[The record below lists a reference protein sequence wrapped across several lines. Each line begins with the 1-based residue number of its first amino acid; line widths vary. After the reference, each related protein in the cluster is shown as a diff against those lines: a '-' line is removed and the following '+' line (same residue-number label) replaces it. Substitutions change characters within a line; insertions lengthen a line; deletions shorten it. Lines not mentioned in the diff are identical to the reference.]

1 MHRSFRLLGLPRA
14 LPLALLVTVVL
25 SLSLVACSEKSPEEK
40 IEAIR
45 HDFSAELTNF
55 VVMQTPVA
63 DEAATEESL
72 DGQGEEPAD
81 QKAADQDGADQDG
94 SEELPM
100 DGAPVE
106 VTKSILLDILV
117 QNTSSE
123 TLPGITVDIS
133 QIDPSGREK
142 GSWKVFLELPHLAH
156 GMTEQVG
163 YVLEDAD
170 FVEGDGFHAEVR
182 SPIPAAE
189 RGDYAEF

>member
-1 MHRSFRLLGLPRA
+1 MRRLSRLLGVA
-14 LPLALLVTVVL
+14 LALLATVAL
-25 SLSLVACSEKSPEEK
+25 SLFMSACAEKSPEEK

-45 HDFSAELTNF
+45 QDFTAELTNF

-63 DEAATEESL
+63 DETA
-72 DGQGEEPAD
+72 GEQPAD
-81 QKAADQDGADQDG
+81 EAAADQDGADPGEVDQGGADE
-94 SEELPM
+94 STM
-100 DGAPVE
+100 DAAPVE
-106 VTKSILLDILV
+106 VEKSILLDILV
-117 QNTSSE
+117 QNTNSE

-142 GSWKVFLELPHLAH
+142 GSWKIFLELPTLAH
-156 GMTEQVG
+156 GMTEQVS

-182 SPIPAAE
+182 SPVPASE